1 MLALLGACLATG
13 CATSKY
19 PEDALRLTESPLD
32 IRSMQTRTYEVSSEA
47 VILAASVGVLQ
58 DIEFNI
64 DEVER
69 PLGVLMASKVIDA
82 DSGGEM
88 FGLFILEVLGG
99 TGAMQT
105 ASDEERVSLTLVVLP
120 SLARDDEYT
129 ARITLQR
136 TVFDQLHRVKL
147 MATIAEPEI
156 YQEMF
161 AKLSKSVFLEENQ

>member
-58 DIEFNI
+58 DMEFNI

-69 PLGVLMASKVIDA
+69 PLGVLTAV
-82 DSGGEM
+82 
-88 FGLFILEVLGG
+88 
-99 TGAMQT
+99 TG
-105 ASDEERVSLTLVVLP
+105 VVVLFFFVFP
-120 SLARDDEYT
+120 GPILDGAE
-129 ARITLQR
+129 AAAQAFFITG
-136 TVFDQLHRVKL
+136 
-147 MATIAEPEI
+147 E
-156 YQEMF
+156 
-161 AKLSKSVFLEENQ
+161 